1 MSMKRRYERMLKEHF
16 ENDTQ
21 MAFVAGPR
29 QVGKTTSCTSFA
41 GKHIYFNWDNED
53 DQQLILKGPAA
64 ITNKI
69 GARKTRTIIF
79 DELHKYPNWK
89 NFLKGF
95 YDTYARDMFR
105 VVVTGSSRLDI
116 YRKGADSLMGRY
128 FMYHMHPLSVAE
140 LVHKK
145 MPAGEIA
152 QPKKIDDNDFASLV
166 RFGGFPE
173 PYLKRNLRFY
183 NRWKRTRLKLLFRED
198 LRDTSKIYEIGQVEL
213 LAGFIRQQSG
223 QLVNYARLARK
234 IRASQDSIRRWIS
247 ILESLYYCFSIYPW
261 THNISRSLMKSP
273 KIYLSDWSLINEP
286 GARNE
291 NLVACH
297 LLKAVNWWQ
306 DLGFGEYGLYFLRTK
321 DKREVDFLV
330 TRNGKS
336 WFLVEVK
343 SSKKSPLGR
352 NLEYFQI
359 RTGAEHAFQ
368 VMMDAD
374 FEDADCFEF
383 SYPVRVASKSFLSQL
398 I

>member
-1 MSMKRRYERMLKEHF
+1 MLKEHF

-41 GKHIYFNWDNED
+41 GKQIYFNWDNED

-64 ITNKI
+64 ITDKI
-69 GARKTRTIIF
+69 GAGKTRTIIF

-105 VVVTGSSRLDI
+105 VVATGSSRLDI

-140 LVHKK
+140 LVHKR
-145 MPAGEIA
+145 MTVGEIA
-152 QPKKIDDNDFASLV
+152 QSKKIDDNDFDSLV

-213 LAGFIRQQSG
+213 LAEFIRQQSG

-273 KIYLSDWSLINEP
+273 KIYLSDWSLIDDP
-286 GARNE
+286 GAGNE

-343 SSKKSPLGR
+343 SSKKSPLNR
-352 NLEYFQI
+352 NLEYFQT

-383 SYPVRVASKSFLSQL
+383 SYPVRVAGRSFLSQL